1 MAIKKSNAKAKDEG
15 IKYEVIEK
23 CGVISEGKNGW
34 TTELRYIA
42 WNDGEPKY
50 DIRSWVT
57 NEDGTEKC
65 GKGITLTGE
74 QLESLGNIIAEMKE
88 D

>member
-1 MAIKKSNAKAKDEG
+1 MAIKKSGKAKDEG
-15 IKYEVIEK
+15 IKYEVLEK

-34 TTELRYIA
+34 TTELRYVK
-42 WNDGEPKY
+42 WGDNDPKY
-50 DIRSWVT
+50 DVRSWVT
-57 NEDGTEKC
+57 NEEGVEKC

-74 QLESLGNIIAEMKE
+74 QLEALGNIIKGME